1 MTPIFFLL
9 SNLNCFLPGSPWLR
23 KDSGSTL
30 FASSKQVSST
40 PRPSSS
46 PHNIRAYNY
55 VPFPLLCSS
64 HSFWR
69 YLGGADSKHGPCKP
83 DLHPSD
89 LTYSIPLLHPRRSEI
104 SKVLMLLARKG
115 LSRARAQYASTLK
128 NKGPLN
134 STALTCVNPKC
145 ISYLRV
151 DLNTYLTYLRYKEGG
166 QIR

>member
-1 MTPIFFLL
+1 MFPARVALVTKGQRVEP
-9 SNLNCFLPGSPWLR
+9 CLPQANRYL
-23 KDSGSTL
+23 
-30 FASSKQVSST
+30 
-40 PRPSSS
+40 PRHDPLVALIISQHILMS
-46 PHNIRAYNY
+46 H
-55 VPFPLLCSS
+55 FLLCSS

-83 DLHPSD
+83 GLHPPD

-134 STALTCVNPKC
+134 PTVLTCVNPKC

-151 DLNTYLTYLRYKEGG
+151 DLNTYLTYYLRYKEGG